1 MFLEVC
7 SIFILLTVLNL
18 WFAAFLRNA
27 IRSHARVL
35 VLATDALRQEENSC
49 LQLCLHPS
57 PALNGDALLLVL
69 QLERAFTY
77 VGCKKENRSST
88 GARLQIMFTHR
99 APTHQNTNGFVNQP
113 GLILSSMHSGKFSTF
128 ACTRCSC
135 ATQCTRLTWVL

>member
-7 SIFILLTVLNL
+7 SIFTLLTVLNL
-18 WFAAFLRNA
+18 WFVAFLRNA
-27 IRSHARVL
+27 IRSHASRL

-57 PALNGDALLLVL
+57 PALHGDVILLVL
-69 QLERAFTY
+69 QLERALAY
-77 VGCKKENRSST
+77 VGCKKENRLST
-88 GARLQIMFTHR
+88 GARLQILFTHL
-99 APTHQNTNGFVNQP
+99 APTQQTTDGFVNQP

-128 ACTRCSC
+128 ACTKCSC

>member
-1 MFLEVC
+1 MFLEFC

-27 IRSHARVL
+27 IRSHASML

-69 QLERAFTY
+69 LLERASMITC
-77 VGCKKENRSST
+77 VG
-88 GARLQIMFTHR
+88 
-99 APTHQNTNGFVNQP
+99 
-113 GLILSSMHSGKFSTF
+113 
-128 ACTRCSC
+128 
-135 ATQCTRLTWVL
+135 

>member
-18 WFAAFLRNA
+18 WFAAFLRNV

-49 LQLCLHPS
+49 LQLCLSPS

-69 QLERAFTY
+69 LLERACLSTC
-77 VGCKKENRSST
+77 VG
-88 GARLQIMFTHR
+88 
-99 APTHQNTNGFVNQP
+99 
-113 GLILSSMHSGKFSTF
+113 
-128 ACTRCSC
+128 
-135 ATQCTRLTWVL
+135 